1 MAEIST
7 NLERGFSIPKRFIFV
22 FFAFTCL
29 LLSLVDR
36 VNLSVVAPLLMK
48 DYGWSPVTMGTVLAA
63 FFWGFSISPLLGG
76 WLADRLGGK
85 RILGFGALWWSVW
98 TMLTPLAPGVI
109 GFTAFRAMLGLGEGV
124 NAPAIQSL
132 ASRWFPVQERTR
144 AVAFYLSGG
153 HVGTI
158 IAFPLTTWIVA
169 TWGWR
174 SPFYVFGAAG
184 FVWVVF
190 WFLFGA
196 SSPEQHPAI
205 SEAERLH
212 IVEGRGASVERGR
225 IPWRVLLTRA
235 PVWGLIVNTFSVAW
249 MVWLFVAW
257 LPTYL
262 MEAHKFSLKESGIY
276 SALPF
281 MANVVGQ
288 LGFGWV
294 QDRFIGR
301 GASITL
307 VRKVSL
313 TVSFAGAIVFL
324 LLIPSAQDPMHAVWY
339 LTAAMAI
346 FSGAQMTVMVNN
358 MDIGP
363 RYAGVILG
371 LQATAGNLAG
381 AISPIVAGAILAK
394 TGNFN
399 AVFYLIVALLVIS
412 AVIWNLFASG
422 DKVVD

>member
-1 MAEIST
+1 LSEVSR
-7 NLERGFSIPKRFIFV
+7 NLPRGFAIPKRLIFV

-36 VNLSVVAPLLMK
+36 VNLSVVAPILMR

-85 RILGFGALWWSVW
+85 KILGFGALWWSIW

-109 GFTAFRAMLGLGEGV
+109 GFAVFRAMLGLGEGV

-132 ASRWFPVQERTR
+132 ASRWFPVHERTR

-169 TWGWR
+169 SMGW
-174 SPFYVFGAAG
+174 PAAFYIFGAVG
-184 FVWVVF
+184 LVWVAL
-190 WFLFGA
+190 WYLFGA
-196 SSPEQHPAI
+196 SSPEQHPTI
-205 SEAERLH
+205 TDAERRQ
-212 IVEGRGASVERGR
+212 IVEGRGASLERGP

-235 PVWGLIVNTFSVAW
+235 PVWGLIATTFSVAW

-262 MEAHKFSLKESGIY
+262 METHKFSLRESGIY
-276 SALPF
+276 AALPF
-281 MANVVGQ
+281 VANTVGQ
-288 LGFGWV
+288 LGFGWL

-301 GASITL
+301 GTSITL

-313 TVSFAGAIVFL
+313 TLSFAGAIVFL
-324 LLIPSAQDPMHAVWY
+324 LLIPTAKAPMHAVWY
-339 LTAAMAI
+339 LTAAMAV

-381 AISPIVAGAILAK
+381 AISPIVAGVILAR
-394 TGNFN
+394 TGSFD
-399 AVFYLIVALLVIS
+399 AVFYLIVALLVVS
-412 AVIWNLFASG
+412 AIIWNLFATG
-422 DKVVD
+422 EKVVE